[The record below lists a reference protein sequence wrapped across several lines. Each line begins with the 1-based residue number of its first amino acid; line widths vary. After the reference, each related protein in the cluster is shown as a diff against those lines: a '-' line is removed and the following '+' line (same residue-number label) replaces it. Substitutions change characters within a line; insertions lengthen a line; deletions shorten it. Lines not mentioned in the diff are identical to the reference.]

1 MRLFSKPMRAAIPA
15 LLLIAGAAAAF
26 SAARPPRSKP
36 VVIAYVGGFRGL
48 ITDPESILVE
58 KITHINYAFV
68 DVQHGQAW
76 LTNLATDTVNFRK
89 LNALK
94 SRNPDL
100 KILISIG
107 GWAWSENFSDAVL
120 TEAGRKLF
128 AHTSVDII
136 RKYQLDGVDI
146 DWEYPGIPG
155 EEGNVYRPEDK
166 QNFTLMFAAL
176 RASLDTLEKETGR
189 KYLLT
194 SAVGGSKSFVDNT
207 EMAKAAQ
214 YQDFIN
220 IMSYDYKTNPNGI
233 SGHHTNLF
241 GSTDNPEESSA
252 HRSIGLF
259 LAAGVP
265 AEKIV
270 MGIAFYGRGWKVA
283 SDTARGLNRA
293 AIGGYRG
300 GGYSFIKDSL
310 PAKGFERHWDK
321 RAKAPYLWHPGQ
333 RVFISYD
340 DEASVKEK
348 CRYVHANKLG
358 GVMFWEYSSD
368 PKGYLLDAIHKNL
381 HKK

>member
-1 MRLFSKPMRAAIPA
+1 MRLLSKPLRAAA
-15 LLLIAGAAAAF
+15 AALLIAAGAALALT
-26 SAARPPRSKP
+26 AARPATSKP

-48 ITDPESILVE
+48 IADPAAIMVE
-58 KITHINYAFV
+58 KLTHINYAFV

-76 LTNLATDTVNFRK
+76 LTNLATDTVNFRQ

-120 TEAGRKLF
+120 TGAGRKLF
-128 AHTSVDII
+128 AHTAVDII
-136 RKYQLDGVDI
+136 RKYKLDGVDI

-166 QNFTLMFAAL
+166 QNFTLMFQAL
-176 RASLDTLEKETGR
+176 RASLDSLEKETGG

-194 SAVGGSKSFVDNT
+194 TAVGGGKNFLEHT
-207 EMAKAAQ
+207 EMAEAAK
-214 YQDFIN
+214 YLDLVN
-220 IMSYDYKTNPNGI
+220 IMTYDYKTNPNGV

-241 GSTDNPEESSA
+241 GSTDDPEEASA
-252 HRSIGLF
+252 HRSVGLF

-283 SDTARGLNRA
+283 GDTARGLNRPA
-293 AIGGYRG
+293 TGGYRG

-333 RVFISYD
+333 HVFISFD
-340 DEASVKEK
+340 DERSVREK
-348 CRYVHANKLG
+348 CRYVKRHGLA
-358 GVMFWEYSSD
+358 GVMFWEYASD
-368 PKGYLLDAIHKNL
+368 PEGYLLGAIDKAF
-381 HKK
+381 

>member
-1 MRLFSKPMRAAIPA
+1 MPDFSKPLRAAIPA
-15 LLLIAGAAAAF
+15 LLLVAAAVTALT
-26 SAARPPRSKP
+26 AARPPKAKP

-48 ITDPESILVE
+48 IANPESIAVE

-76 LTNLATDTVNFRK
+76 LTNLATDTINFRK

-107 GWAWSENFSDAVL
+107 GWAWSENFSDATL
-120 TEAGRKLF
+120 TEAGRRLF

-136 RKYQLDGVDI
+136 RKYRLDGVDI

-155 EEGNVYRPEDK
+155 EEGNIYRPEDK
-166 QNFTLMFAAL
+166 QNYTLMFAAI

-194 SAVGGSKSFVDNT
+194 TAVGGGNNFIEHT
-207 EMAKAAQ
+207 EMSKAAQ
-214 YQDFIN
+214 YLDFVN

-233 SGHHTNLF
+233 AGHHTNLY
-241 GSTDNPEESSA
+241 GSTADPKEASA
-252 HRSIGLF
+252 HRSVGLF
-259 LAAGVP
+259 LEAGVP
-265 AEKIV
+265 ADKIV
-270 MGIAFYGRGWKVA
+270 MGIAFYGRGWTVG
-283 SDTARGLNRA
+283 SDTARGLNRPA
-293 AIGGYRG
+293 TGGYRG
-300 GGYSFIKDSL
+300 GGYTFIKDSL
-310 PAKGFERHWDK
+310 PGKGFERHWDK
-321 RAKAPYLWHPGQ
+321 SAKAPYLWHPGQ

-340 DEASVKEK
+340 DEESVKEK
-348 CRYVHANKLG
+348 CRYVNKHKLA

-368 PKGYLLDAIHKNL
+368 PKGYLLDAINQHLYSK
-381 HKK
+381 